1 VSCFQV
7 LRHVVFAVQEN
18 RSVYKLFLGCSR
30 RRYRFV
36 GYELAG
42 PSACRKHR
50 DCDVGSAGVDRDC
63 AVFVPA
69 IYLGAGGC
77 TLSSVEGAGWPNTL
91 TPSRATYTESVIYN
105 FAGGSEG
112 ALPLSALTAGSKGDE
127 VQRRQLGVYGRL
139 RHGVRADPG
148 ARAAHTRIA

>member
-1 VSCFQV
+1 MNSRGRQRVANIEIATSAPPVSIV
-7 LRHVVFAVQEN
+7 IAPSSSLRYIWA
-18 RSVYKLFLGCSR
+18 
-30 RRYRFV
+30 
-36 GYELAG
+36 
-42 PSACRKHR
+42 PACCR
-50 DCDVGSAGVDRDC
+50 
-63 AVFVPA
+63 
-69 IYLGAGGC
+69 
-77 TLSSVEGAGWPNTL
+77 LSSVEGAGWPNTL